1 MEKASLSINL
11 WYEIEA
17 DWDYGY
23 VQVSTDGGL
32 TWDVLNG
39 GLSTKNNPHGNAY
52 GPGYSG
58 LSEGWKDDVF
68 DLTRYAGQKILLRF
82 HYITDDAVNG
92 SGFCLDLISIP
103 ELGFL
108 DDGSANMGWVPD
120 GFYLTNNRV
129 SQEYSISVVESK
141 DGLRTVKPLDLDA
154 DNRAKTTVLN
164 VQELDEL
171 IIIIG
176 SLSKSSSQPARYTIT
191 LQES

>member
-1 MEKASLSINL
+1 M
-11 WYEIEA
+11 
-17 DWDYGY
+17 
-23 VQVSTDGGL
+23 
-32 TWDVLNG
+32 
-39 GLSTKNNPHGNAY
+39 
-52 GPGYSG
+52 
-58 LSEGWKDDVF
+58 
-68 DLTRYAGQKILLRF
+68 
-82 HYITDDAVNG
+82 NG